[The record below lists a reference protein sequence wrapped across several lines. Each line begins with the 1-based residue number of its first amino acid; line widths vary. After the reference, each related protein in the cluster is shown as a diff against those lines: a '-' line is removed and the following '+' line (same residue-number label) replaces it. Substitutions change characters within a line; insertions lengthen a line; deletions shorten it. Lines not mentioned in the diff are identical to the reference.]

1 MSTLQERGVF
11 MVILLASSQAQAY
24 RCRSRKLSGMS
35 FEWLFSS
42 TVNQH
47 CEVLK
52 IARKSLR
59 QADHAVGM
67 VTALFVLHN
76 FQSGIRHL

>member
-11 MVILLASSQAQAY
+11 TVILQASSQAHVY
-24 RCRSRKLSGMS
+24 RCCSRTISGMS
-35 FEWLFSS
+35 FKWLLSP

-47 CEVLK
+47 REVLK
-52 IARKSLR
+52 IARKPLR

-67 VTALFVLHN
+67 VTALFVLHD
-76 FQSGIRHL
+76 F

>member
-11 MVILLASSQAQAY
+11 MVILQASSQAQAY
-24 RCRSRKLSGMS
+24 RCRSQKISEMS
-35 FEWLFSS
+35 FEWLLSS

-47 CEVLK
+47 REVLK
-52 IARKSLR
+52 IARTSLR

-67 VTALFVLHN
+67 VTALFVLHD
-76 FQSGIRHL
+76 F

>member
-24 RCRSRKLSGMS
+24 RCRSRTISGMS
-35 FEWLFSS
+35 FEWLLSS

-47 CEVLK
+47 REGLK

-59 QADHAVGM
+59 RADHAVGM

-76 FQSGIRHL
+76 F